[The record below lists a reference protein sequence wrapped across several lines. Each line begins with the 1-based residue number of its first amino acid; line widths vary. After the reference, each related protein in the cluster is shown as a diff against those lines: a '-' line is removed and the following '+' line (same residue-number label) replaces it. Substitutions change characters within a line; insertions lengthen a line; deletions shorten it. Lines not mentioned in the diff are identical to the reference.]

1 MIKVRYL
8 LLFLVLSNTF
18 SLQQMTFTRAL
29 YQQPQ
34 KITEEKL
41 SPTNASKQK
50 AMSDIIEN
58 MMELISLKF
67 RTGKRNTDQLGPPDS
82 DIEKIE
88 NLMKLINM
96 KFRTGKR
103 NIRGSDENQQAMDI
117 DIKKFEN
124 IMKLINMKF
133 RTGKRNIRDGEENF
147 LKEREENEMKLT
159 ELRDNMAKRS
169 FSSLRI
175 RHDGRY
181 IYYIFILHYTS
192 FHNF

>member
-1 MIKVRYL
+1 MKKVRYS

-18 SLQQMTFTRAL
+18 SFQQMTFTRAL

-34 KITEEKL
+34 HFTEGKL
-41 SPTNASKQK
+41 SLSNASKQLV
-50 AMSDIIEN
+50 MSDIIEN
-58 MMELISLKF
+58 MMELISMKF
-67 RTGKRNTDQLGPPDS
+67 RTGKRNTDQLGPFDS
-82 DIEKIE
+82 DIKKIE

-103 NIRGSDENQQAMDI
+103 NIRGSDENKQVTEK
-117 DIKKFEN
+117 DIKKFES

-133 RTGKRNIRDGEENF
+133 RTGKRNIQGGENILKVRD
-147 LKEREENEMKLT
+147 ENEMKLA

-175 RHDGRY
+175 RHDGK
-181 IYYIFILHYTS
+181 
-192 FHNF
+192 